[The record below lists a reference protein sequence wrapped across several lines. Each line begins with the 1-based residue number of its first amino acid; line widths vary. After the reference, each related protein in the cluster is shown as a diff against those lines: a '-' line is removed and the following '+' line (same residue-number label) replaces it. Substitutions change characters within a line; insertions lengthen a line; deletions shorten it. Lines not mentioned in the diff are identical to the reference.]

1 MTSRTVKVTTASLLA
16 LGLIVAP
23 VLSGDFA
30 SAATSVTKDSK
41 GIVKFDKSTTPDP
54 DPVNPDPVNPDPVD
68 PDPVI
73 PDPTDPPVGTD
84 GLWILAV
91 SDWDFGTH
99 NVSSLSSG
107 ALNVHAADDTIS
119 TYVDANGNGQ
129 QDLPGEVSVTK
140 KVTPYAQI
148 SDVRGTNTGWTL
160 SVTGSA
166 FKDSSTPAK
175 TIPGAEL
182 TIPKSTVSS
191 ATSTA
196 QAPTGYD
203 SVTISMTGG
212 AAVPVMAAKDM
223 QTATPTNF
231 NDDQGMGTWTDSF
244 GSQAVSATD
253 TSKPKLS
260 IPKNVVVADGT
271 YQSTLTWTL
280 SDTPAV

>member
-16 LGLIVAP
+16 LGLIVAL

-30 SAATSVTKDSK
+30 SAATSVTQDSK
-41 GIVKFDKSTTPDP
+41 GIVKFDKSTTPD
-54 DPVNPDPVNPDPVD
+54 PDPVNPDPVD

>member
-41 GIVKFDKSTTPDP
+41 GIVKFDKSTTPD
-54 DPVNPDPVNPDPVD
+54 PDPVNPDPVD

-203 SVTISMTGG
+203 SVTISMTGD

>member
-54 DPVNPDPVNPDPVD
+54 DPVNPDPVD

-73 PDPTDPPVGTD
+73 PDPTDTPVGTD

>member
-54 DPVNPDPVNPDPVD
+54 DPVNPNPVD

>member
-54 DPVNPDPVNPDPVD
+54 DPVNPDPVNPDPV
-68 PDPVI
+68 I
-73 PDPTDPPVGTD
+73 PDPTDPPLGTD

>member
-30 SAATSVTKDSK
+30 SGATSVTKDSK
-41 GIVKFDKSTTPDP
+41 GIVKFDKSTTPD
-54 DPVNPDPVNPDPVD
+54 PDPVNPDPVD

>member
-54 DPVNPDPVNPDPVD
+54 DPVNPDPVD

-84 GLWILAV
+84 GLWILAI
-91 SDWDFGTH
+91 SDWDFGTQ

-129 QDLPGEVSVTK
+129 QDLPGEVSVSK

>member
-41 GIVKFDKSTTPDP
+41 GIVKFDKSTTPD
-54 DPVNPDPVNPDPVD
+54 PDPVNPDPVD

-148 SDVRGTNTGWTL
+148 SNVRGTNTGWTL

>member
-41 GIVKFDKSTTPDP
+41 GIVKFDKSTTPD
-54 DPVNPDPVNPDPVD
+54 PDPVNPDPVD

-196 QAPTGYD
+196 QAPIGYD

>member
-1 MTSRTVKVTTASLLA
+1 MTSRAVKVTTASLLA

-41 GIVKFDKSTTPDP
+41 GIVKFDKSTTPD
-54 DPVNPDPVNPDPVD
+54 PDPVNPDPVD

>member
-41 GIVKFDKSTTPDP
+41 GIVKFDKSTTPD
-54 DPVNPDPVNPDPVD
+54 PDPVNPDPVD

-212 AAVPVMAAKDM
+212 AVVPVMAAKDM

>member
-54 DPVNPDPVNPDPVD
+54 DPVNPDPID

>member
-54 DPVNPDPVNPDPVD
+54 TPVNPDPVD

>member
-16 LGLIVAP
+16 LGLIVVP

-41 GIVKFDKSTTPDP
+41 GIVKFDKSTTPD
-54 DPVNPDPVNPDPVD
+54 PDPVNPDPVD

-129 QDLPGEVSVTK
+129 QDLPGEVSVSK

-260 IPKNVVVADGT
+260 IPKNVVVTDGT

>member
-54 DPVNPDPVNPDPVD
+54 DPVNPDPVD

-107 ALNVHAADDTIS
+107 ALNVYAADDTIS

-129 QDLPGEVSVTK
+129 QDLPGEVSVSK

-175 TIPGAEL
+175 TIPSAEL
-182 TIPKSTVSS
+182 TIPKSTISS

>member
-16 LGLIVAP
+16 LGLIVVP

-41 GIVKFDKSTTPDP
+41 GIVKFDKSTTPD
-54 DPVNPDPVNPDPVD
+54 PDPVNPDPVD

-129 QDLPGEVSVTK
+129 QDLPGEVSVSK

-260 IPKNVVVADGT
+260 IPKNVVVADGI

>member
-41 GIVKFDKSTTPDP
+41 GIVKFDKSTTPD
-54 DPVNPDPVNPDPVD
+54 PDPVNPDPVD

-166 FKDSSTPAK
+166 FKDSSTLAK

>member
-41 GIVKFDKSTTPDP
+41 GIVKFDKSTTPD
-54 DPVNPDPVNPDPVD
+54 PDPVNPDPVD

-129 QDLPGEVSVTK
+129 QDLPGEVFVSK

>member
-54 DPVNPDPVNPDPVD
+54 DPVNPDPVD

-99 NVSSLSSG
+99 NVSSISSG

>member
-54 DPVNPDPVNPDPVD
+54 DPVNPDPVD

-91 SDWDFGTH
+91 SDWDFGTL

>member
-41 GIVKFDKSTTPDP
+41 GIVKFDKSTTPD
-54 DPVNPDPVNPDPVD
+54 PDPVNPDPVD

-175 TIPGAEL
+175 MIRGAEL

>member
-41 GIVKFDKSTTPDP
+41 GIVKFDKSTTPD
-54 DPVNPDPVNPDPVD
+54 PDPVNPDPVD

-148 SDVRGTNTGWTL
+148 NDVRGTNTGWTL

>member
-54 DPVNPDPVNPDPVD
+54 DPVN

>member
-54 DPVNPDPVNPDPVD
+54 DPVNPDPVD

-107 ALNVHAADDTIS
+107 ALYVHAADDTIS

>member
-54 DPVNPDPVNPDPVD
+54 DPVNPDPVD

-73 PDPTDPPVGTD
+73 PDPTDPPLGTD

-140 KVTPYAQI
+140 KVTPCAQI

>member
-54 DPVNPDPVNPDPVD
+54 DPVNPDPVD

-107 ALNVHAADDTIS
+107 ALNVHAADDTVS

-129 QDLPGEVSVTK
+129 QDLPGEVSVSK

-196 QAPTGYD
+196 QAPTGYN

>member
-54 DPVNPDPVNPDPVD
+54 DPLNPDPVD

>member
-41 GIVKFDKSTTPDP
+41 GIVKFDKSTTPD
-54 DPVNPDPVNPDPVD
+54 PDPVNPDPVD

-140 KVTPYAQI
+140 KVTLYAQI

>member
-54 DPVNPDPVNPDPVD
+54 TPVNPDPVD

-73 PDPTDPPVGTD
+73 PDPTDPPVGSD

-107 ALNVHAADDTIS
+107 ALNVHTADDTIS
-119 TYVDANGNGQ
+119 TYVDTNGNGQ
-129 QDLPGEVSVTK
+129 QDLPGEVSVSK

-160 SVTGSA
+160 SVTGSE
-166 FKDSSTPAK
+166 FKDASTPAK
-175 TIPGAEL
+175 TIPGATL
-182 TIPKSTVSS
+182 TIPKSTVGS

-212 AAVPVMAAKDM
+212 AAVPVMAAKDN

-231 NDDQGMGTWTDSF
+231 NDDEGMGTWTDSF
-244 GSQAVSATD
+244 GSAASSATD

-260 IPKNVVVADGT
+260 IPQNVVVADGT
-271 YQSTLTWTL
+271 YESTLTWTL
-280 SDTPAV
+280 SDTPAI

>member
-54 DPVNPDPVNPDPVD
+54 NPVNPDPVD

>member
-41 GIVKFDKSTTPDP
+41 GIVKFDKSTTPD
-54 DPVNPDPVNPDPVD
+54 PDPVNPDPVD

-129 QDLPGEVSVTK
+129 QDLPGEVSVSK

>member
-41 GIVKFDKSTTPDP
+41 GIVKFDKSTAPD
-54 DPVNPDPVNPDPVD
+54 PDPVNPDPVD

>member
-54 DPVNPDPVNPDPVD
+54 DPVNPDPVD

-107 ALNVHAADDTIS
+107 VLNVHAADDTIS

>member
-54 DPVNPDPVNPDPVD
+54 DPVNPDPVD

-73 PDPTDPPVGTD
+73 PDPTDPPLGTD

-196 QAPTGYD
+196 QAPIGYD

>member
-54 DPVNPDPVNPDPVD
+54 DPVNPDSVD

>member
-54 DPVNPDPVNPDPVD
+54 DPVNPDPVD

-84 GLWILAV
+84 GLWILAI

-107 ALNVHAADDTIS
+107 ALNVDAADDTIS